1 MNNTSKTFQVLYYKR
16 KNKVHKTKGVS
27 KMDGLLIVT
36 APPTSLIKLI
46 DAEAE
51 AVVYSNIN
59 ADVAKRVFGESG
71 LQLDDVVALPQFEC
85 QVTGLLKH
93 NDGSGDLAKEPLAK
107 KQKTIP
113 LKSRI
118 PAPLQSK
125 YLLTRKNGIIPPKL
139 SLTVKQ
145 RSLDQPRSLPH
156 QPKVPALRLDKENVE
171 NNIPYPSLLRK
182 QLAHPL
188 LSKKRTLVNAN
199 TSATALSTMIVS
211 FPGAIGTINIPH
223 SIHKVIRPHQVSGVS
238 FLWNVLTGSSPALNA
253 AADTA
258 QIDQVRGCILADE
271 PGIGKTLQ
279 SIAVLCA
286 LHRRNKDDR
295 FIVVCPSSLVSNWA
309 KEFDKWIGRAS
320 SPKRVV
326 VKKGGEEGLQQI
338 KAFLTVK
345 PNRSEVLII
354 SFDFFRMNAALLQHA
369 KQIGLLVVDEG
380 HRLKNSAGSQTLS
393 ALTSL
398 DCEARLLITGTPIQ
412 NKLSEFHAVV
422 SFVCPGILGDLA
434 SFRRL
439 YEHPINAANTKSA
452 SWQQRADGQA
462 RSQALD
468 AITKTFM
475 LRRLQK
481 DILKS
486 MLPPR
491 MELLLFCK
499 PSSMQ
504 CDLYKAM
511 TKCAS
516 TGGQSADALTLLT
529 NLRKLC
535 SHPGLLD
542 ENASTE
548 KSLSGKIMVL
558 DSLLQAIRK
567 ENPDD
572 KIIIV
577 SNFTSALTVIHDSI
591 LKPRKLSFQRLDG
604 TVPLSDRQPMVD
616 SFNRSTPAQCFA
628 FLLSSK
634 AGGCGLNLVGA
645 NRLVMFDADFNPA
658 IDQQAMARVY
668 RPGQTK
674 PCFVYRF
681 FTVGTVEEVI
691 YQRQHQKGY
700 LSTITVDGASC
711 TNQSAGFT
719 KEELKDCFTLK
730 ENCDCETKI
739 KVGDRW
745 PDYSGATGLEDE
757 GCTDQPILTV
767 AKNQRSVLRFI
778 HIVNEPLEVDNICF
792 DPKELGLSDDNSDNE
807 DEFMN
812 KENEEKAKFNSSSE
826 TESSSTSG
834 EEAEFED

>member
-1 MNNTSKTFQVLYYKR
+1 
-16 KNKVHKTKGVS
+16 
-27 KMDGLLIVT
+27 MDGLLIVT
-36 APPTSLIKLI
+36 APPSSLIKLI
-46 DAEAE
+46 DADSDAE
-51 AVVYSNIN
+51 TAVYSNNN

-71 LQLDDVVALPQFEC
+71 LQLDDVITLPQFEC
-85 QVTGLLKH
+85 QITGILNQ
-93 NDGSGDLAKEPLAK
+93 NDGSRDLAKEPLTK
-107 KQKTIP
+107 KQKSMP
-113 LKSRI
+113 LKNRLL
-118 PAPLQSK
+118 APLQSK
-125 YLLTRKNGIIPPKL
+125 CHLTRKNGIIPPKL
-139 SLTVKQ
+139 IQTIKQ
-145 RSLDQPRSLPH
+145 RSLNPLRSLSS
-156 QPKVPALRLDKENVE
+156 QPKTPVLPLHIRRDSENHAPCPP
-171 NNIPYPSLLRK
+171 ILRK
-182 QLAHPL
+182 KTVRPL
-188 LSKKRTLVNAN
+188 LNRKRTLVITNPA
-199 TSATALSTMIVS
+199 ATAVSTTIVS
-211 FPGAIGTINIPH
+211 FPGAVGTINIPH
-223 SIHKVIRPHQVSGVS
+223 SIHKVIRPHQISGVT
-238 FLWNVLTGSSPALNA
+238 FLWNVLTGASPTLQA

-295 FIVVCPSSLVSNWA
+295 FVVVCPSSLVSNWA

-326 VKKGGEEGLQQI
+326 VKKGGEDGVQQV

-354 SFDFFRMNAALLQHA
+354 SFDFFRMNVAILQHA

-380 HRLKNSAGSQTLS
+380 HRLKNSAGSQTLT

-398 DCEARLLITGTPIQ
+398 DCDARLLITGTPIQ
-412 NKLSEFHAVV
+412 NKLSEFHALT

-434 SFRRL
+434 SFRRQ
-439 YEHPINAANTKSA
+439 YEHPINAANNKSA
-452 SWQQRADGQA
+452 TWQQRAKGQA
-462 RSQALD
+462 QSQALD

-475 LRRLQK
+475 LRRFQK

-504 CDLYKAM
+504 CDLYKSM
-511 TKCAS
+511 TKCAA
-516 TGGQSADALTLLT
+516 TGGQSAEALTLLT

-535 SHPGLLD
+535 SHPGLLS
-542 ENASTE
+542 ENTSTE
-548 KSLSGKIMVL
+548 KSLSGKIIVL
-558 DSLLQAIRK
+558 DSLLLAIRK
-567 ENPDD
+567 DNPDD

-591 LKPRKLSFQRLDG
+591 LKPRKLSFLRLDG

-616 SFNRSTPAQCFA
+616 SFNRSTTEQCVV

-645 NRLVMFDADFNPA
+645 NRLIMFDADFNPA
-658 IDQQAMARVY
+658 TDQQAMARVY

-681 FTVGTVEEVI
+681 FTAGTVEEVI
-691 YQRQHQKGY
+691 YQRQQQKGY

-719 KEELKDCFTLK
+719 KEELIDCFTLK
-730 ENCDCETKI
+730 ENCDCETKV
-739 KVGDRW
+739 KVGNRW
-745 PDYSGATGLEDE
+745 PDYSGATSLEEE
-757 GCTDQPILTV
+757 GCTDQPILNV
-767 AKNQRSVLRFI
+767 AKNQLSVLRFI
-778 HIVNEPLEVDNICF
+778 HIVNEPLEINIGCF
-792 DPKELGLSDDNSDNE
+792 DSEERGWLDDKSDNE
-807 DEFMN
+807 VDFMIN
-812 KENEEKAKFNSSSE
+812 ENEEKVIYNSSSE
-826 TESSSTSG
+826 TESQSTSG